1 VLKYLLLVILK
12 KGSEV
17 MKNKIKIYET
27 LKNVFKKSRNTK
39 ESNIDYENA
48 KTILKNDKN
57 AILVDVRSPQEYK
70 EEHIEG
76 SINFPLYDLERDCG
90 NLSKESTIILYCQ
103 SGNRSKRALKI
114 LEEQGYRNVYQIE
127 GGLDNL

>member
-1 VLKYLLLVILK
+1 
-12 KGSEV
+12 

-27 LKNVFKKSRNTK
+27 LKNVFKKCRNTK
-39 ESNIDYENA
+39 DNNIDYENA

-70 EEHIEG
+70 EGNIEG
-76 SINFPLYDLERDCG
+76 TINFPLYDLER
-90 NLSKESTIILYCQ
+90 NSQNVLKEKESTIILYCQ